1 MTDGKAF
8 FVVIVAAAAMVLAV
22 FGALRYGGHVTD
34 PSVAGGGSGSRA
46 DLEQVVHDYL
56 LKNPGI
62 ILEAMQKYQDDQ
74 AERET
79 DTIRR
84 AVKDNATEL
93 FHEPQPIVAGNPN
106 GDITM
111 VEFFD
116 YRCPYCKK
124 VRDELV
130 KLINEDGK
138 IRLVL
143 KEWPILSREG
153 PESEMAARAAIAAN
167 EQGKYWP
174 FHLALLGSD
183 DLSEAAIFS
192 IAKQV
197 GIDVERL
204 KKDMSDPKIQRRLE
218 RNMKLADAMQVKATP
233 TFIIGTEP
241 ASGAY
246 PVDKL
251 KEMVA
256 AARRKQQASNETR

>member
-8 FVVIVAAAAMVLAV
+8 LVVIVAAAAMVVAV
-22 FGALRYGGHVTD
+22 FAALRFAGHVSD
-34 PSVAGGGSGSRA
+34 QSAASGGAGSTA
-46 DLEQVVHDYL
+46 DMEKVVHDYL
-56 LKNPGI
+56 MKNPQV

-74 AERET
+74 SKHEIDVIREG
-79 DTIRR
+79 
-84 AVKDNATEL
+84 VKNNETEL
-93 FHEPQPIVAGNPN
+93 FHEPNPIVVGNPN
-106 GDITM
+106 GDVTM

-116 YRCPYCKK
+116 YHCPYCKK

-130 KLINEDGK
+130 KLLNEDGK
-138 IRLVL
+138 IRFII
-143 KEWPILSREG
+143 KEFPILT

-197 GIDVERL
+197 GIDVDRL
-204 KKDMSDPKIQRRLE
+204 KKDMLDPKVQKRLE

-233 TFIIGTEP
+233 TFIIGSEP

-246 PVDKL
+246 PVEKL
-251 KEMVA
+251 KEMIA
-256 AARRKQQASNETR
+256 AARKKQQASNEPR

>member
-1 MTDGKAF
+1 MTDGRAF
-8 FVVIVAAAAMVLAV
+8 LVVIVAAAAMVLTV
-22 FGALRYGGHVTD
+22 FGALRYGGHASDSV
-34 PSVAGGGSGSRA
+34 SVAGGGTVSRA
-46 DLEQVVHDYL
+46 DMEQIVHDYL
-56 LKNPGI
+56 LKNPGV

-74 AERET
+74 SKHEIDVIREG
-79 DTIRR
+79 
-84 AVKDNATEL
+84 VKNNATEL
-93 FHEPQPIVAGNPN
+93 FHEPAPIVAGNPD
-106 GDITM
+106 GDVTM

-116 YRCPYCKK
+116 YHCPYCKK

-143 KEWPILSREG
+143 KEFPILT

-197 GIDVERL
+197 GLDVDRL
-204 KKDMSDPKIQRRLE
+204 KKDMNDPKVQKRLE

-256 AARRKQQASNETR
+256 AARKKQQALNEPR

>member
-1 MTDGKAF
+1 MTDGKTF
-8 FVVIVAAAAMVLAV
+8 LVVIVAAAAMVLAV

-34 PSVAGGGSGSRA
+34 PSIASGGGSRSRS
-46 DLEQVVHDYL
+46 DMEQVVHDYL

-74 AERET
+74 SKHEIDAIREG
-79 DTIRR
+79 
-84 AVKDNATEL
+84 VKNNATEL
-93 FHEPQPIVAGNPN
+93 FHEPSPIVAGNPD
-106 GDITM
+106 GDVTM

-116 YRCPYCKK
+116 YHCPYCKK

-130 KLINEDGK
+130 KLINDDGK

-143 KEWPILSREG
+143 KEFPILTA
-153 PESEMAARAAIAAN
+153 ESEMSARAAIAAN

-197 GIDVERL
+197 GLDVDRL
-204 KKDMSDPKIQRRLE
+204 KKDMADPKVQRRLE
-218 RNMKLADAMQVKATP
+218 RNMKLAEAMQVKATP

-256 AARRKQQASNETR
+256 AARKKQQASNETR

>member
-8 FVVIVAAAAMVLAV
+8 LVVIVAAAAMVLAV

-34 PSVAGGGSGSRA
+34 PSVAGGGTGSRA
-46 DLEQVVHDYL
+46 DMEQVVHDYL
-56 LKNPGI
+56 LNNPGI

-74 AERET
+74 SKHEI
-79 DTIRR
+79 DTIREG
-84 AVKDNATEL
+84 VKNNATEL
-93 FHEPQPIVAGNPN
+93 FHEPQPIVAGNPD
-106 GDITM
+106 GDVTM

-116 YRCPYCKK
+116 YHCPYCKK

-143 KEWPILSREG
+143 KEFPILT
-153 PESEMAARAAIAAN
+153 PESEMASRAAIAAN

-183 DLSEAAIFS
+183 DLSEPAIFA

-204 KKDMSDPKIQRRLE
+204 KKDMKDPKVQRRLE

-256 AARRKQQASNETR
+256 AARKKQQASNETR